1 MQGRQCDVLVF
12 GDSTAMTGVNP
23 DQVQAAT
30 GLRTCNIAVTN
41 AVLAVTDDLPLNQFL
56 AHNARPQVLLLQF
69 SPDDL
74 QRESHAWTRTIYAE
88 GLLELLRHGS
98 GKEIQKVIV
107 QHPRETIAFAGYVAG
122 YSAYYGLRSVW
133 SALTRTP
140 MEEETTKIRNG
151 FFTPPMAART
161 SCDSTERRIPKS
173 DRAFSAS
180 FVETLRA
187 RYRSRAGV
195 VLINVAPI
203 PSCDE
208 DLPAYQAQL
217 SGLTSNM
224 LRGLP
229 IGLFNDDR
237 HYTAAGADAGLFR
250 RCDAD

>member
-173 DRAFSAS
+173 DLRVLCIVRRNSS
-180 FVETLRA
+180 RTL
-187 RYRSRAGV
+187 
-195 VLINVAPI
+195 PI
-203 PSCDE
+203 PRRGRFDQRGPNSI
-208 DLPAYQAQL
+208 LRRRS
-217 SGLTSNM
+217 SGLPGSAVWTYLEYVAWTSDW
-224 LRGLP
+224 P
-229 IGLFNDDR
+229 I
-237 HYTAAGADAGLFR
+237 
-250 RCDAD
+250 